1 MKKTKMSMNIM
12 KKKMSTETAI
22 FCGRRGLALKGTNDS
37 GPIKANDEEPNTND
51 RDFTDFEVEM
61 W

>member
-1 MKKTKMSMNIM
+1 MSMNIM
-12 KKKMSTETAI
+12 KKKMSTETAK
-22 FCGRRGLALKGTNDS
+22 FCGCRGLALKGTNDS